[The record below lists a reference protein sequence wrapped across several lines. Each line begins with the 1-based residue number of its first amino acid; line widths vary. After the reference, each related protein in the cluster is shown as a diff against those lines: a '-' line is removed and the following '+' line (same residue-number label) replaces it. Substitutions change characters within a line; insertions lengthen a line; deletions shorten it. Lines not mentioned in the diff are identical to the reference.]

1 MPSSPVSRLAGRR
14 ILVTRPAH
22 QALRFGALIDAEGGR
37 ALCYPTVEIGP
48 PPDAAALARAL
59 ERLPTFDAAIFVSPT
74 AAREA
79 FKHLKRWPS
88 GLRAAAVGPGTKA
101 ELERHG
107 VTSVLAP
114 AEGADSD
121 SLLADPGFAAMQA
134 RRVVIFRGDGGR
146 ERLHD
151 ALVRRGAEVVY
162 AECYARTKP
171 RDLSALA
178 EEWHRAPADA
188 VTVFSAT
195 ALRNLL
201 ELLPALRG
209 ELLGTALF
217 ASHARIAEEARRLG
231 AQRVT
236 TSGPSE
242 RDMLAGLLAY
252 FSGAK

>member
-1 MPSSPVSRLAGRR
+1 MPSSVSRLAGRR
-14 ILVTRPAH
+14 ILITRPAH
-22 QALRFGALIDAEGGR
+22 QALRFAALIDAQGGR

-48 PPDAAALARAL
+48 PLDPGALGRAL
-59 ERLPTFDAAIFVSPT
+59 ERLSTFDAAIFVSPT

-79 FKHLKRWPS
+79 FRHVKGWPS
-88 GLRAAAVGPGTKA
+88 GLRAAAIGPGTQA

-107 VTSVLAP
+107 VPSVLAP
-114 AEGADSD
+114 ADGADSD
-121 SLLADPGFAAMQA
+121 ALLADPGFAAMQA
-134 RRVVIFRGDGGR
+134 RRIVIFRGDGGR
-146 ERLHD
+146 ESLHD

-162 AECYARTKP
+162 AECYSRTKP
-171 RDLSALA
+171 RDLSGLA
-178 EEWHRAPADA
+178 EEWQRAPADA
-188 VTVFSAT
+188 VTAFSAT

-201 ELLPALRG
+201 ELLPGLRA
-209 ELLGTALF
+209 EFLGVALF

-242 RDMLAGLLAY
+242 REMLAGLLAY